1 MSSTPNVGMYDL
13 CEVAPRTCLCRG
25 YGPLYSR
32 SGGTL
37 GRVCERLETGWR
49 PGVRPRQM
57 NGNQQLPPGRLQTKL
72 NTCARSQFV
81 FLLGNS
87 LCCYRW
93 TPACLATSAKAKR
106 SSIVPWAPFSRMEVS
121 RNMGAQDLMG
131 SQLPVV
137 TQIRW
142 LLTSTLASRCA
153 VFFGVRPVLSIF
165 VHVCSSGFLHVFAPQ
180 TE

>member
-1 MSSTPNVGMYDL
+1 VCYLFPFSHCVFVQVWGAGGLSSTPNVGMYDL

-81 FLLGNS
+81 FLLVTACVATGGRLHVLRLLQKQRGAV
-87 LCCYRW
+87 LCHGLHLHVRW
-93 TPACLATSAKAKR
+93 CHE
-106 SSIVPWAPFSRMEVS
+106 IWARRTLWGF
-121 RNMGAQDLMG
+121 NY
-131 SQLPVV
+131 
-137 TQIRW
+137 RW
-142 LLTSTLASRCA
+142 LLRSDGC
-153 VFFGVRPVLSIF
+153 
-165 VHVCSSGFLHVFAPQ
+165 
-180 TE
+180 